1 MKLKPLNEQVVVVMG
16 ASSGIGRATAME
28 FARRGSKVVV
38 AARGREA
45 LDSLV
50 EEIRQAG
57 WKAVAAV
64 ADVTSFDQVKA
75 VAETAVREFGGLD
88 TWVHAAAVS
97 VYATFEK
104 TTPEEFKHVFDVNLL
119 GQAHGALAAL
129 PHLRR
134 RGGGALI
141 HISSVESRRALPY
154 QSAYAASK
162 HGMVGMLDA
171 LRMELKHDK
180 VPVSV
185 TNIMPASINTPF
197 FDHARTK
204 IGVKPRGVPPVYQPE
219 IVAEA
224 ILYAAA
230 HPVRDLV
237 VGGAGRALIGLQG
250 FSPKAAD
257 LLLQSAFELQKTDQY
272 RPESWPGNFHDPI
285 EGDHRI
291 KDDGPTK
298 ARSFS
303 VFTWLERHPAVKQA
317 VFASFVLGGLAAMF
331 RRSLLPRRS

>member
-104 TTPEEFKHVFDVNLL
+104 TT
-119 GQAHGALAAL
+119 
-129 PHLRR
+129 
-134 RGGGALI
+134 
-141 HISSVESRRALPY
+141 
-154 QSAYAASK
+154 
-162 HGMVGMLDA
+162 
-171 LRMELKHDK
+171 
-180 VPVSV
+180 
-185 TNIMPASINTPF
+185 
-197 FDHARTK
+197 
-204 IGVKPRGVPPVYQPE
+204 
-219 IVAEA
+219 
-224 ILYAAA
+224 
-230 HPVRDLV
+230 
-237 VGGAGRALIGLQG
+237 
-250 FSPKAAD
+250 
-257 LLLQSAFELQKTDQY
+257 
-272 RPESWPGNFHDPI
+272 
-285 EGDHRI
+285 
-291 KDDGPTK
+291 
-298 ARSFS
+298 
-303 VFTWLERHPAVKQA
+303 
-317 VFASFVLGGLAAMF
+317 
-331 RRSLLPRRS
+331 